1 MAWRRPYE
9 EDKVLQV
16 VEEIQSG
23 AKLAEVCSKH
33 GVSRATVHRWRQR
46 RQNSHSAE
54 LGRIKELEEDNAKLM
69 RIVGHQSMIIDALK
83 DLLKGSGEN

>member
-1 MAWRRPYE
+1 MHWRRPYG

-33 GVSRATVHRWRQR
+33 GISRATVHRWRKKR
-46 RQNSHSAE
+46 RNSHGSE
-54 LGRIKELEEDNAKLM
+54 LGRIKALEEDNAKLM

-83 DLLKGSGEN
+83 DLLKGPGEN